1 MLENLKDELEDI
13 FGYATKLD
21 RFEKKEKERAYNK
34 KAERFQDFN
43 ETYAV
48 YLRLKLLH
56 KEAHTLKK

>member
-34 KAERFQDFN
+34 TAERFQDFN

-56 KEAHTLKK
+56 